1 MDKEKLQTGAM
12 MNPKCQKCS
21 KKDTCNNKT
30 LCAYLIPKK
39 IKIDKVSAD
48 AQLPLT
54 QPLKLTPEMVRK
66 QLIENMTKLSIR
78 IDVGLGYSKQG
89 YMKGEKENEYR

>member
-1 MDKEKLQTGAM
+1 ML
-12 MNPKCQKCS
+12 NPKCQKCS

-48 AQLPLT
+48 AQAPLT
-54 QPLKLTPEMVRK
+54 QPLRLTPEMLRK
-66 QLIENMTKLSIR
+66 RLIEQMTNVDIG
-78 IDVGLGYSKQG
+78 IDVGLVDSKQG
-89 YMKGEKENEYR
+89 YTKGGRR

>member
-1 MDKEKLQTGAM
+1 MSKEKLETGAM
-12 MNPKCQKCS
+12 LNPKCQKCS

-30 LCAYLIPKK
+30 LCAYLIPKD

-48 AQLPLT
+48 AQVPLT

-66 QLIENMTKLSIR
+66 RLIEEMINVNIG
-78 IDVGLGYSKQG
+78 IDVGLGNSKQG
-89 YMKGEKENEYR
+89 YMKER